1 MASTE
6 TDPQDAVTPGSGG
19 SGTGAGSPGKG
30 SSGAEGS
37 GKGSPGAEGPGK
49 GSPVPGGTGGP
60 GAAGPR
66 ADGSGERPAA
76 AERDLSG
83 LEAGL
88 DALETAGAVTRPPV
102 GRLLVTK
109 VLPPVMAILV
119 VLVVWQLVYWAKVTP
134 SYKLPSPRSVADGL
148 GALWTQG
155 TLFSIIW
162 TSLQRGL
169 LGFVAALAIGT
180 PLGLVVARVR
190 FVRAAIGPILSGLQ
204 SLPSVAWVPA
214 AVIWLG
220 ISSSAMYAVIL
231 LGAVPSIANGL
242 VSGIDQVP
250 PLYLRAGRTL
260 GAAGLRSVRHVLLP
274 ASMPGYVAGL
284 KQGWA
289 FSWRSLM
296 AAELIASS
304 PDLGLGLGQFL
315 ENARTNSD
323 MPSVLLGIV
332 LILFV
337 GVAIDLIVFSPL
349 ERWVLRS
356 RGLTTGSQ

>member
-6 TDPQDAVTPGSGG
+6 TGAKSAVPTQPSP
-19 SGTGAGSPGKG
+19 AGD
-30 SSGAEGS
+30 
-37 GKGSPGAEGPGK
+37 
-49 GSPVPGGTGGP
+49 
-60 GAAGPR
+60 GAAVR
-66 ADGSGERPAA
+66 DTH
-76 AERDLSG
+76 DLSG

-88 DALETAGAVTRPPV
+88 DALETVTVGRTPVGQVLLKKVVPPV
-102 GRLLVTK
+102 T
-109 VLPPVMAILV
+109 AIVV
-119 VLVVWQLVYWAKVTP
+119 VLVAWQIAVAAGFSDPT
-134 SYKLPSPRSVADGL
+134 KLPSPHAVWQELADRWKAGD
-148 GALWTQG
+148 
-155 TLFSIIW
+155 LFSIIW
-162 TSLQRGL
+162 TSVERGL
-169 LGFVAALAIGT
+169 LGFLAALAIGT
-180 PLGLVVARVR
+180 PLGLVVARVP

-220 ISSSAMYAVIL
+220 IEDSAMYAVIL

-250 PLYLRAGRTL
+250 PLYLRAGRVI
-260 GAAGLRSVRHVLLP
+260 GATGVRGAWHILLP
-274 ASMPGYVAGL
+274 AALPGYVAGL

-304 PDLGLGLGQFL
+304 PDLGVGLGRYL
-315 ENARTNSD
+315 ENMREGSD
-323 MPSVLLGIV
+323 MAGVFLGIL

-337 GVAIDLIVFSPL
+337 GIAIDQIIFSPL

-356 RGLTTGSQ
+356 RGLSARSQ